1 MNTMYLSNEI
11 DGYIDDKPYKIREF
25 EKDFNGDRNIEFSF
39 DDLKQVKEFD
49 SLHKWVWLFMR
60 EYSNSSCDGG
70 LPMFLFHVTPIQI
83 AEVLGVDVF
92 DVDSALNELIQY
104 GLIEKY
110 DINGMYNIYA
120 VKESIFL
127 V

>member
-1 MNTMYLSNEI
+1 MYLSNEI

-25 EKDFNGDRNIEFSF
+25 EKDFYGDMNIVFSF
-39 DDLKQVKEFD
+39 DDLKQVKDFD
-49 SLHKWVWLFMR
+49 PLPKLVWLFMR
-60 EYSNSSCDGG
+60 EYSNSSCDYG

-92 DVDSALNELIQY
+92 DVDSALNELIRY

-110 DINGMYNIYA
+110 DINGMYNVYA
-120 VKESIFL
+120 VKERIFL
-127 V
+127 A